1 MLIIGAYCFR
11 LLYSREVLK
20 YAAYLILSLKTLISW
35 FRCAGT
41 WPCRT
46 RIRHLWATGAIH
58 FLKFSWMIQQTSPV
72 VPWLEFSPA
81 VLVHFFSLSISWH
94 KSNNRFNLVFGTVK
108 PPVHARAL
116 LFSRIAWNKEN
127 ERKLWPTWVQ
137 QCLFISH
144 SCCSA
149 EVFGNPYPEAMQLM
163 KKTWWFLIQ

>member
-1 MLIIGAYCFR
+1 MLIIGAYFLSPC
-11 LLYSREVLK
+11 YSREVLK
-20 YAAYLILSLKTLISW
+20 YAAHLILSLKTLISW

-58 FLKFSWMIQQTSPV
+58 FLKFSWMIQQNIICCALA
-72 VPWLEFSPA
+72 W
-81 VLVHFFSLSISWH
+81 VLSSCIGSFFLFSLYL
-94 KSNNRFNLVFGTVK
+94 NNRFNLVFGTVK

-144 SCCSA
+144 SYAALLRCS
-149 EVFGNPYPEAMQLM
+149 VTLTL
-163 KKTWWFLIQ
+163 KLCS